1 MRLSF
6 SRPPPQPP
14 PNPTPADSSALP
26 VILFSLVTCW
36 VLPLLFYLLS
46 NGRKSS
52 EKEDIDLVGLGYCS
66 EPITG
71 VSEDALWD
79 AMVEKIKRPD
89 KFLPVTEVSTVDKQ
103 SQSGPFVRRSMKF
116 IGPGPLNGTAITE
129 NIYQDKSTGEIRFVI
144 LDASDKE
151 TDDEIVNAMHRNPI
165 RIEYF
170 KRTVHKKERVHFK
183 APTAGVV
190 KSIATTVEMAK
201 VAGTPQNLPR
211 PAMSPRR

>member
-1 MRLSF
+1 M
-6 SRPPPQPP
+6 
-14 PNPTPADSSALP
+14 
-26 VILFSLVTCW
+26 
-36 VLPLLFYLLS
+36 
-46 NGRKSS
+46 
-52 EKEDIDLVGLGYCS
+52 
-66 EPITG
+66 
-71 VSEDALWD
+71 
-79 AMVEKIKRPD
+79 
-89 KFLPVTEVSTVDKQ
+89 
-103 SQSGPFVRRSMKF
+103 RRSMKF